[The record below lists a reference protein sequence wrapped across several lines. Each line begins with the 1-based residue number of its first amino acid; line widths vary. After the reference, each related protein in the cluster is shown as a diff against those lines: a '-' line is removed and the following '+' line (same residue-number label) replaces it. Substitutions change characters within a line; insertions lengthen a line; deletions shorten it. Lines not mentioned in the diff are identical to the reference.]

1 MAIAFNPNNAV
12 RVFYFSLGVAAAL
25 AGYNEMRRVTWAGA
39 REVAT
44 QWGTYQPSTT
54 AAEERKELLLGPRAR
69 ATMAREWNRLVDNTL
84 GALATELGKRGI

>member
-1 MAIAFNPNNAV
+1 MRWASQANP
-12 RVFYFSLGVAAAL
+12 SLL
-25 AGYNEMRRVTWAGA
+25 NCA
-39 REVAT
+39 RDITSCSLRGCLLLQVAT